1 MFNTFLTCAQVVDI
15 PIPEPVSKPEP
26 GPSASEP
33 AESDSASDNGKGKGK
48 GKAKSKSP
56 SPAPPQG
63 PRLTYDPEWLAISRA
78 FHPFLSLESRQRAF
92 PLEERARALVS
103 EARKWIVDDLARREP
118 GADLED
124 LEVGA
129 VQEFVMTAP
138 GPGKEEQMGGRRA
151 QRQCLFSLVC
161 FQGTDTS
168 VCSAVVYEPA
178 NGQVL

>member
-33 AESDSASDNGKGKGK
+33 AESESASDNGKDKGK

-56 SPAPPQG
+56 SPAPPQA

-151 QRQCLFSLVC
+151 QRECLFSLYSCV
-161 FQGTDTS
+161 FFK
-168 VCSAVVYEPA
+168 V
-178 NGQVL
+178 